1 MALRGANNVKKLLLL
16 LPISFAICVA
26 VMLYLHPLDTP
37 AESPV
42 AATAKAPSTT
52 PKIPG
57 NAPAEQLTTQVSP
70 LPATLA
76 PLPPSFKGTQVDGSF
91 QVDGVG
97 NLLIT
102 ADIRRIFDYFLSAY
116 GEESLQDSVKRLRA
130 YIASQLPQPAQEQ
143 AQALLSQYIDYKRE
157 LVLLER
163 DLPQMANLDAL
174 RNRESAVQAL
184 RARLFTA
191 EAHQAFFGN
200 EEAYNQFTLQ
210 RLAIQHDDKLDA
222 AAKGAAMDQ
231 LRAGLPEELQESVLP
246 QLQSEL
252 HAQTEQLRAQG
263 ASAEQVRALRQQ
275 LVGAEA
281 TTRLEALDQQ
291 RAGWKQRIA
300 AFAASKAQIEGQN
313 GLSDGDK
320 QTAIQRLADEQF
332 NENERLRLDA
342 ALEMAA
348 GKS

>member
-1 MALRGANNVKKLLLL
+1 MKKLLLL
-16 LPISFAICVA
+16 LPISFAICVG
-26 VMLYLHPLDTP
+26 VMLYLQ
-37 AESPV
+37 PV
-42 AATAKAPSTT
+42 EPPNEPSIAKVAKAPAAAKKTPTTTDLVSTQ
-52 PKIPG
+52 I
-57 NAPAEQLTTQVSP
+57 AP

-91 QVDGVG
+91 QVDGAG

-102 ADIRRIFDYFLSAY
+102 GDIRRIFDYFLSSY

-143 AQALLSQYIDYKRE
+143 AQALLNQYIDYKRE
-157 LVLLER
+157 LVLLEK
-163 DLPQMANLDAL
+163 DLPQLANLDAL
-174 RNRESAVQAL
+174 RQRETAVQAL
-184 RARLFTA
+184 RARLFSA
-191 EAHQAFFGN
+191 EAHQAFFAG

-222 AAKGAAMDQ
+222 AAKGAALDQ
-231 LRAGLPEELQESVLP
+231 LRAGLPEDLQESVLP
-246 QLQSEL
+246 QLQNEL
-252 HAQTEQLRAQG
+252 HTQTEQLRAQG

-291 RAGWKQRIA
+291 RAGWKQRIVS
-300 AFAASKAQIEGQN
+300 FAAAKTQIENQK

-320 QTAIQRLADEQF
+320 QSAIQQLANEQF

-342 ALEMAA
+342 AVELSASNA
-348 GKS
+348 Q

>member
-1 MALRGANNVKKLLLL
+1 MKKLLLL
-16 LPISFAICVA
+16 LPVSFAVCVA
-26 VMLYLHPLDTP
+26 VMLYLQPLDTSAPGPVVATPNAAKP
-37 AESPV
+37 AAAVQTPTDLVTSQV
-42 AATAKAPSTT
+42 A
-52 PKIPG
+52 
-57 NAPAEQLTTQVSP
+57 P

-91 QVDGVG
+91 QVDGAG
-97 NLLIT
+97 NLIIT
-102 ADIRRIFDYFLSAY
+102 GDIRRIFDYFLSAY

-143 AQALLSQYIDYKRE
+143 AQALLSHYIDYKRE

-163 DLPQMANLDAL
+163 DLPQLANLDAL
-174 RNRESAVQAL
+174 RQRESAVQAL
-184 RARLFTA
+184 RARVFTT
-191 EAHQAFFGN
+191 EAHQAFFAS

-231 LRAGLPEELQESVLP
+231 LRAGLPEELQESVMP

-263 ASAEQVRALRQQ
+263 ASAEDVRALRQQ

-300 AFAASKAQIEGQN
+300 TFAAAKAQIQN
-313 GLSDGDK
+313 QKGLSDGDK
-320 QTAIQRLADEQF
+320 ETAIQQLANEQF

-342 ALEMAA
+342 AVELSA
-348 GKS
+348 SN

>member
-1 MALRGANNVKKLLLL
+1 MKKLLLL
-16 LPISFAICVA
+16 LPVSFAACVG
-26 VMLYLHPLDTP
+26 VMLYLQP
-37 AESPV
+37 AETPSEPTDSKV
-42 AATAKAPSTT
+42 SKAPAADKKPTATADLVSTQ
-52 PKIPG
+52 I
-57 NAPAEQLTTQVSP
+57 AP

-91 QVDGVG
+91 QVDGAG

-102 ADIRRIFDYFLSAY
+102 GDIRRIFDYFLSSY

-130 YIASQLPQPAQEQ
+130 YIASQLPEPAQEQ
-143 AQALLSQYIDYKRE
+143 AQALLNQYIDYKRE
-157 LVLLER
+157 LVLLEK

-174 RNRESAVQAL
+174 RQRESAVQAL

-191 EAHQAFFGN
+191 EAHQAFFGG

-222 AAKGAAMDQ
+222 AAKGQALDQ
-231 LRAGLPEELQESVLP
+231 LRAGLPEDLQESVLP
-246 QLQSEL
+246 QLQNEL
-252 HAQTEQLRAQG
+252 HTQTEQLRAQG

-300 AFAASKAQIEGQN
+300 SFAAAKTQIENQK

-320 QTAIQRLADEQF
+320 HSAIQQLANEQF

-342 ALEMAA
+342 AVELSA
-348 GKS
+348 SNVP

>member
-1 MALRGANNVKKLLLL
+1 MKKLLLL
-16 LPISFAICVA
+16 LPVSFAACVG
-26 VMLYLHPLDTP
+26 VMLYLQPLDTP
-37 AESPV
+37 GEPSV
-42 AATAKAPSTT
+42 SKVSKAPAADKKPSATTDLVSTQ
-52 PKIPG
+52 I
-57 NAPAEQLTTQVSP
+57 AP

-91 QVDGVG
+91 QVDGAG

-102 ADIRRIFDYFLSAY
+102 GDIRRIFDYFLSSY

-143 AQALLSQYIDYKRE
+143 AQALLNQYIDYKRE
-157 LVLLER
+157 LVLLEK

-174 RNRESAVQAL
+174 RQRETAVQAL

-191 EAHQAFFGN
+191 EAHQAFFGG

-222 AAKGAAMDQ
+222 AAKGVALDQ
-231 LRAGLPEELQESVLP
+231 LRAGLPEDLQESVLP
-246 QLQSEL
+246 QLQNEL
-252 HAQTEQLRAQG
+252 HTQTEQLRAQG

-300 AFAASKAQIEGQN
+300 SFAAAKAQIESQK

-320 QTAIQRLADEQF
+320 QSAIQQLANEQF

-342 ALEMAA
+342 AVELSASK
-348 GKS
+348 G

>member
-1 MALRGANNVKKLLLL
+1 MKKLLLL
-16 LPISFAICVA
+16 LPVSFAVCVA
-26 VMLYLHPLDTP
+26 VMLYLQPLDNS
-37 AESPV
+37 AQGPV
-42 AATAKAPSTT
+42 ASAPKATQSPTAAQAPSD
-52 PKIPG
+52 
-57 NAPAEQLTTQVSP
+57 LVSSQVAP
-70 LPATLA
+70 LPAALA

-91 QVDGVG
+91 QVDGAG
-97 NLLIT
+97 NLIIT
-102 ADIRRIFDYFLSAY
+102 GDIRHIFDYFLSAY

-163 DLPQMANLDAL
+163 DLPQLANLDAL
-174 RNRESAVQAL
+174 RQRESAVQAL

-191 EAHQAFFGN
+191 DAHQAFFGS

-231 LRAGLPEELQESVLP
+231 LRASLPPDLQESVMP

-263 ASAEQVRALRQQ
+263 ASAEAVRALRQQ

-281 TTRLEALDQQ
+281 TIRLEALDQQ

-300 AFAASKAQIEGQN
+300 TFAAAKAQIQN
-313 GLSDGDK
+313 QKGLSDGDK
-320 QTAIQRLADEQF
+320 ETAIQQLANEQF

-342 ALEMAA
+342 AVELSA
-348 GKS
+348 SN

>member
-1 MALRGANNVKKLLLL
+1 MKKLLLL
-16 LPISFAICVA
+16 LPVSFAVCVA
-26 VMLYLHPLDTP
+26 VMLYLQPLDS
-37 AESPV
+37 AKGPV
-42 AATAKAPSTT
+42 ASAPKAAKPAAAVQPPSD
-52 PKIPG
+52 
-57 NAPAEQLTTQVSP
+57 LVSSQVAP

-91 QVDGVG
+91 QVDGAG
-97 NLLIT
+97 NLIIT
-102 ADIRRIFDYFLSAY
+102 GDIRHIFDYFLSAY

-163 DLPQMANLDAL
+163 DLPQLANLDAL
-174 RNRESAVQAL
+174 RQRESAVQAL
-184 RARLFTA
+184 RARLFSA
-191 EAHQAFFGN
+191 DAHQAFFAS

-231 LRAGLPEELQESVLP
+231 LRASLPQDLQESVMP

-263 ASAEQVRALRQQ
+263 ASAEEVRALRQQ

-291 RAGWKQRIA
+291 RAGWKQRVA
-300 AFAASKAQIEGQN
+300 TFAAGKAQIQN
-313 GLSDGDK
+313 QKGLSDGDK
-320 QTAIQRLADEQF
+320 QTAIQQLANEQF

-342 ALEMAA
+342 AVELSA
-348 GKS
+348 SN

>member
-1 MALRGANNVKKLLLL
+1 MKKLLLL
-16 LPISFAICVA
+16 LPVSFAVCVG
-26 VMLYLHPLDTP
+26 VLLYLQPLETP
-37 AESPV
+37 IEPSVSKVSKEPAADKKP
-42 AATAKAPSTT
+42 AATADLVS
-52 PKIPG
+52 
-57 NAPAEQLTTQVSP
+57 TQVAP

-91 QVDGVG
+91 QVDGAG

-102 ADIRRIFDYFLSAY
+102 GDIRRIFDYFLSSY

-143 AQALLSQYIDYKRE
+143 AQALLNQYIDYKRE
-157 LVLLER
+157 LVLLEK

-174 RNRESAVQAL
+174 RQRETAVQAL

-191 EAHQAFFGN
+191 EAHQAFFGG

-222 AAKGAAMDQ
+222 AAKGAALDQ

-246 QLQSEL
+246 QLQNEL
-252 HAQTEQLRAQG
+252 HTQTEQLRAQG

-291 RAGWKQRIA
+291 RAGWQQRIA
-300 AFAASKAQIEGQN
+300 SFAAAKAQIENQK

-320 QTAIQRLADEQF
+320 QSAIQQLANEQF

-342 ALEMAA
+342 AVELSA
-348 GKS
+348 SNVP

>member
-1 MALRGANNVKKLLLL
+1 MKKLLLL
-16 LPISFAICVA
+16 LPVSFAACVG
-26 VMLYLHPLDTP
+26 VMLYLQPVETP
-37 AESPV
+37 SEPTVSKV
-42 AATAKAPSTT
+42 AKAPTADKKPTATSDLVSTQ
-52 PKIPG
+52 I
-57 NAPAEQLTTQVSP
+57 AP

-91 QVDGVG
+91 QVDGAG

-102 ADIRRIFDYFLSAY
+102 GDIRRIFDYFLSSY

-143 AQALLSQYIDYKRE
+143 AQALLNQYIDYKRE
-157 LVLLER
+157 LVLLEK
-163 DLPQMANLDAL
+163 DLPQLANLDAL
-174 RNRESAVQAL
+174 RQRETAVQAL

-191 EAHQAFFGN
+191 EAHQAFFGS

-222 AAKGAAMDQ
+222 AAKGAALDQ
-231 LRAGLPEELQESVLP
+231 LRAGLPEDLQESVLP
-246 QLQSEL
+246 QLQNEL
-252 HAQTEQLRAQG
+252 HTQTEQLRAQG

-300 AFAASKAQIEGQN
+300 SFAAAKAQIENQK

-320 QTAIQRLADEQF
+320 QSAIQQLANEQF

-342 ALEMAA
+342 AVELSASK
-348 GKS
+348 G

>member
-1 MALRGANNVKKLLLL
+1 MKKLLLL
-16 LPISFAICVA
+16 LPVSFAVCVA
-26 VMLYLHPLDTP
+26 VMLYLQPLDNS
-37 AESPV
+37 AHGPV
-42 AATAKAPSTT
+42 ASAPKAAKPAGAVQPPSD
-52 PKIPG
+52 
-57 NAPAEQLTTQVSP
+57 LVSSQVAP

-91 QVDGVG
+91 QVDGAG
-97 NLLIT
+97 NLIIT
-102 ADIRRIFDYFLSAY
+102 GDIRHIFDYFLSAY

-163 DLPQMANLDAL
+163 DLPQLANLDAL
-174 RNRESAVQAL
+174 RQRESAVQAL

-191 EAHQAFFGN
+191 DAHQAFFGS

-231 LRAGLPEELQESVLP
+231 LRASLPQDLQESVMP

-263 ASAEQVRALRQQ
+263 ASAEEVRALRQQ

-291 RAGWKQRIA
+291 RAGWKQRVA
-300 AFAASKAQIEGQN
+300 TFAAGKAQIQN
-313 GLSDGDK
+313 QKGLSDGDK
-320 QTAIQRLADEQF
+320 QTAIQQLANEQF

-342 ALEMAA
+342 AVELSA
-348 GKS
+348 SN

>member
-1 MALRGANNVKKLLLL
+1 MKKLLLL
-16 LPISFAICVA
+16 LPVSFLACVA
-26 VMLYLHPLDTP
+26 VMLYLQPPQEAPKVPLSSKP
-37 AESPV
+37 SPS
-42 AATAKAPSTT
+42 KAQ
-52 PKIPG
+52 
-57 NAPAEQLTTQVSP
+57 APAAAPADLVSSQLAP

-91 QVDGVG
+91 QVDGAG
-97 NLLIT
+97 NLIIT
-102 ADIRRIFDYFLSAY
+102 GEIRHIFDYFLASY

-174 RNRESAVQAL
+174 RQRESAVQAL
-184 RARLFTA
+184 RARLFST
-191 EAHQAFFGN
+191 EAHQAFFAG

-222 AAKGAAMDQ
+222 AAKGVAMDQ
-231 LRAGLPEELQESVLP
+231 LRASLPEELQESVLP
-246 QLQSEL
+246 QLQNEL
-252 HAQTEQLRAQG
+252 HSQTEQLRAQG

-300 AFAASKAQIEGQN
+300 AFATAKAQIQN
-313 GLSDGDK
+313 QKGLSDDDK
-320 QTAIQRLADEQF
+320 QTAIAQLANEQF

-342 ALEMAA
+342 ALELSA
-348 GKS
+348 SNP

>member
-1 MALRGANNVKKLLLL
+1 MKKLLLL
-16 LPISFAICVA
+16 LPVSFAVCVA
-26 VMLYLHPLDTP
+26 VMLYLQPLDT
-37 AESPV
+37 AEGPVVGTPKTAKPV
-42 AATAKAPSTT
+42 AAAQAPTDLVSTQ
-52 PKIPG
+52 I
-57 NAPAEQLTTQVSP
+57 AP

-91 QVDGVG
+91 QVDGAG
-97 NLLIT
+97 NLVIT
-102 ADIRRIFDYFLSAY
+102 GDIRHIFDYFLSAY

-174 RNRESAVQAL
+174 RQRESAVQAL

-191 EAHQAFFGN
+191 EAHQAFFGG

-222 AAKGAAMDQ
+222 TAKGLAMDQ
-231 LRAGLPEELQESVLP
+231 LRASLPEELQESVLP

-252 HAQTEQLRAQG
+252 HTQTEQLRANG
-263 ASAEQVRALRQQ
+263 ASAEDVRALRQQ

-291 RAGWKQRIA
+291 RAGWKQRIS
-300 AFAASKAQIEGQN
+300 AFAAAKAQIQN
-313 GLSDGDK
+313 QKGLSDGDK
-320 QTAIQRLADEQF
+320 ETAIQQLATEQF

-342 ALEMAA
+342 AVEMSANT
-348 GKS
+348 GT

>member
-1 MALRGANNVKKLLLL
+1 MKKLLLL
-16 LPISFAICVA
+16 LPVSFAICVA
-26 VMLYLHPLDTP
+26 VMLYLQPLEAP
-37 AESPV
+37 AERP
-42 AATAKAPSTT
+42 ATAAAKPSTT
-52 PKIPG
+52 TAV
-57 NAPAEQLTTQVSP
+57 APASKPVDQVNAQVAA

-91 QVDGVG
+91 QVDGAG

-102 ADIRRIFDYFLSAY
+102 DDIRRIFDYFLSAY

-130 YIASQLPQPAQEQ
+130 YIASQLPQPGQEQ
-143 AQALLSQYIDYKRE
+143 AQALLTQYLDYKRE

-174 RNRESAVQAL
+174 RGRETAVQAL

-191 EAHQAFFGN
+191 EAHQAFFGS

-222 AAKGAAMDQ
+222 AAKGVAMDQ
-231 LRAGLPEELQESVLP
+231 LRAGLPEDLQESVLP

-252 HAQTEQLRAQG
+252 HVQTEQLRAQG

-281 TTRLEALDQQ
+281 TTRLEALDQK

-320 QTAIQRLADEQF
+320 QAAIQRLADEQF
-332 NENERLRLDA
+332 NETERLRLDA

>member
-1 MALRGANNVKKLLLL
+1 
-16 LPISFAICVA
+16 
-26 VMLYLHPLDTP
+26 MLYLQPLDTAEGPVVGTPKAAKP
-37 AESPV
+37 AT
-42 AATAKAPSTT
+42 AAKAPTDLVSTQ
-52 PKIPG
+52 I
-57 NAPAEQLTTQVSP
+57 AP
-70 LPATLA
+70 LPTTLA

-91 QVDGVG
+91 QVDGAG

-102 ADIRRIFDYFLSAY
+102 GDIRHIFDYFLSAY

-174 RNRESAVQAL
+174 RQRESAVQAL

-191 EAHQAFFGN
+191 EAHQAFFGG

-222 AAKGAAMDQ
+222 AAKGVAMDQ
-231 LRAGLPEELQESVLP
+231 LRASLPEELQESVLP

-252 HAQTEQLRAQG
+252 HTQTEQLRANG
-263 ASAEQVRALRQQ
+263 ASAEDVRALRQQ

-291 RAGWKQRIA
+291 RAGWKQRIST
-300 AFAASKAQIEGQN
+300 FAAAKAQIQN
-313 GLSDGDK
+313 QKGLSDGDK
-320 QTAIQRLADEQF
+320 ESAIQQLATEQF

-342 ALEMAA
+342 AVEMSANT
-348 GKS
+348 GT

>member
-1 MALRGANNVKKLLLL
+1 MMKKLLLL
-16 LPISFAICVA
+16 LPVSFAICVA
-26 VMLYLHPLDTP
+26 VMLYLQPLEDAAERP
-37 AESPV
+37 ATSAVKASGSAPASP
-42 AATAKAPSTT
+42 AKAPTDKVNT
-52 PKIPG
+52 HV
-57 NAPAEQLTTQVSP
+57 AA

-76 PLPPSFKGTQVDGSF
+76 PLPPSFKGTQVDGTF
-91 QVDGVG
+91 QVDGAG

-102 ADIRRIFDYFLSAY
+102 DDIRRIFDYFLSAY

-130 YIASQLPQPAQEQ
+130 YVASQLPQPAQEQ
-143 AQALLSQYIDYKRE
+143 AQALLTQYLDYKRE

-163 DLPQMANLDAL
+163 DLPQMASLDAL

-210 RLAIQHDDKLDA
+210 RLAIQHNDKLDA

-231 LRAGLPEELQESVLP
+231 LRAGLPEALQESVLP

-252 HAQTEQLRAQG
+252 HVQTEQLRAQG

-281 TTRLEALDQQ
+281 TTRLEALDQK

-320 QTAIQRLADEQF
+320 QAAIQRLADEQF
-332 NENERLRLDA
+332 NETERLRLDA